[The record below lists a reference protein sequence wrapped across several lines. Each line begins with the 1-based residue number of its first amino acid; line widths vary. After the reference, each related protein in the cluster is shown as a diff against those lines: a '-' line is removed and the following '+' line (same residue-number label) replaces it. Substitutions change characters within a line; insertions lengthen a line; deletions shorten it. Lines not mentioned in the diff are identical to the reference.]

1 MSAIEPLPPT
11 KEGDAAPDAPIP
23 DPLIQRPKK
32 SKSGVLSI
40 LLVTLTAMTAWYFF
54 TNLFAHRASTIPPM
68 PSVALTPTPTPT
80 PTPPPKAPDAPFMPS
95 ESHSVAPEI
104 KLPVMD
110 TPEVEASKRAADA
123 ANEIPSEVAAPPPRK
138 SSRVR
143 SPGNASR
150 SAEKKSTLRSVSAKP
165 DAEPLAPPPEIG
177 DPVPV
182 STLQNSNPPSSVDTT
197 NQRQEAEREA
207 PQASSP
213 SVREART
220 TITRYADIATDANSE
235 PVDFASISAG
245 KPVQELPA
253 KKPPLRNSG
262 LVVIVNK
269 ANSKTLARSDI
280 SNIYR
285 DRITRWPT
293 GERILVLN
301 LPLDS
306 GERRRFST
314 AVLEMSPL
322 DAATESS
329 NRAITNRVQ
338 NEYRTKNA
346 DVVVSYIE
354 RNLNAIGY
362 VPAASITDN
371 DNVRV
376 VYTIP

>member
-1 MSAIEPLPPT
+1 MSAIEPLPLT
-11 KEGDAAPDAPIP
+11 KEGDAAAAPDTPIH
-23 DPLIQRPKK
+23 DPLLQRPKK
-32 SKSGVLSI
+32 SRSGVLSI
-40 LLVTLTAMTAWYFF
+40 LLVALTAVTAWYFF
-54 TNLFAHRASTIPPM
+54 TNLFTHRTSTIPPI
-68 PSVALTPTPTPT
+68 PSVALAPTPSPKTPEVL
-80 PTPPPKAPDAPFMPS
+80 FVPS
-95 ESHSVAPEI
+95 ETRSPPPEI

-110 TPEVEASKRAADA
+110 TPEVEASKHAADA
-123 ANEIPSEVAAPPPRK
+123 ANENPAEVAAPPPRK

-143 SPGNASR
+143 SPGNAPR
-150 SAEKKSTLRSVSAKP
+150 STEKKSTLRSASATPDAKP
-165 DAEPLAPPPEIG
+165 LTPSPQTSEPTPIATLEN
-177 DPVPV
+177 
-182 STLQNSNPPSSVDTT
+182 STAATSADRSNR
-197 NQRQEAEREA
+197 RQEAEIEA

-220 TITRYADIATDANSE
+220 TITRYADITTDTNSA

-245 KPVQELPA
+245 KPVQEPPA
-253 KKPPLRNSG
+253 KKPLLRNSG

-314 AVLEMSPL
+314 EVLEMSPL

-354 RNLNAIGY
+354 RNPNAIGY
-362 VPAASITDN
+362 VPAAAITDN

>member
-11 KEGDAAPDAPIP
+11 KEGDAAAAPDAPIP
-23 DPLIQRPKK
+23 DPLMQRPK
-32 SKSGVLSI
+32 SRSGMVSI
-40 LLVTLTAMTAWYFF
+40 LLVALAAVSAWYFF
-54 TNLFAHRASTIPPM
+54 TNLFTHPPGTTPPPTNVASAP
-68 PSVALTPTPTPT
+68 A
-80 PTPPPKAPDAPFMPS
+80 PPPKAPEPLFVPS
-95 ESHSVAPEI
+95 ESGSLPPEI

-110 TPEVEASKRAADA
+110 TPAAETGSRGVDA
-123 ANEIPSEVAAPPPRK
+123 ANEVPPEVAATPPPK
-138 SSRVR
+138 SSRAR
-143 SPGNASR
+143 SLGNAQR
-150 SAEKKSTLRSVSAKP
+150 SAAKKSTLRSAGIAP
-165 DAEPLAPPPEIG
+165 DAKQLTLPPRISEPAPAA
-177 DPVPV
+177 
-182 STLQNSNPPSSVDTT
+182 TLENNTAPTSIDTT
-197 NQRQEAEREA
+197 SRRPETESEP

-220 TITRYADIATDANSE
+220 TITRYADTATDTDSA

-245 KPVQELPA
+245 KPVQEPPA
-253 KKPPLRNSG
+253 KKPVVRNSG

-269 ANSKTLARSDI
+269 ANSKILARSDI

-314 AVLEMSPL
+314 AILDMSPL

-329 NRAITNRVQ
+329 NRTITNRVQ

-354 RNLNAIGY
+354 RNPNAIGY
-362 VPAASITDN
+362 VPAAAITDN

>member
-11 KEGDAAPDAPIP
+11 KEGDAAAAPDAPIP
-23 DPLIQRPKK
+23 DPLIQPPKK
-32 SKSGVLSI
+32 SRSGMLSI
-40 LLVTLTAMTAWYFF
+40 LIVALTAVTAWYFF
-54 TNLFAHRASTIPPM
+54 TNLFTHRPGTTLPM
-68 PSVALTPTPTPT
+68 PSVALA
-80 PTPPPKAPDAPFMPS
+80 PTPPPKAPEALFVPN
-95 ESHSVAPEI
+95 ESQSPPPEI

-123 ANEIPSEVAAPPPRK
+123 AIEIPTEVATPPQRK
-138 SSRVR
+138 SGRMR
-143 SPGNASR
+143 LPGNAQR
-150 SAEKKSTLRSVSAKP
+150 SSEKKSTLRSSSITQDAK
-165 DAEPLAPPPEIG
+165 PLAPSPQISEPAPAATLEN
-177 DPVPV
+177 
-182 STLQNSNPPSSVDTT
+182 STAATSVDTT
-197 NQRQEAEREA
+197 NRRQEAETEA
-207 PQASSP
+207 PQANSP

-220 TITRYADIATDANSE
+220 TITRYADTTADTNSA

-245 KPVQELPA
+245 KPVQEPPA
-253 KKPPLRNSG
+253 KKPLLRNSG

-354 RNLNAIGY
+354 RNPNAIGY
-362 VPAASITDN
+362 VPAAAITDN